1 MSEPVDWE
9 IPARARPKVQDFG
22 IDLERTLS
30 AVLSLH
36 ARIPEEAFTA
46 SVLGT
51 DRSGNGVVIGAD
63 GLVLTIGYLIT
74 EAEEVWL
81 FSADGRATPAHVVG
95 YDQETGFGLVQA
107 LGRLNVRPIEIGSA
121 RPLGEHDRVVVAGS
135 GGLRRALQA
144 EIVAKREFAGY
155 WEYVLDEALFT
166 APAHPNWGGTGLITP
181 EGRLAGIGSLYLRFG
196 SDKED
201 GRDGNMVVPIDLL
214 PPILDDLTKFGRR
227 RKPPRPWLG
236 FYAAEVED
244 KLVVAGLAGGGPA
257 EQADL
262 RVGDL
267 IMDVGGEPVR
277 DLASLFR
284 RIWARGDAGVEIPI
298 TVVRDGKSVGVSV
311 RSADRASFLR
321 APRLH

>member
-9 IPARARPKVQDFG
+9 IPARARPKAQDFG
-22 IDLERTLS
+22 IDLDRTLS
-30 AVLSLH
+30 GVLSLH
-36 ARIPEEAFTA
+36 ARIPDEAFTA

-51 DRSGNGVVIGAD
+51 DRSGNGVVISGD

-81 FSADGRATPAHVVG
+81 FSADGKATPAHVVG

-107 LGRLNVRPIEIGSA
+107 LGRLNLPPLELGTA
-121 RPLGEHDRVVVAGS
+121 RALHEHDKVIVAGS
-135 GGLRRALQA
+135 GGVRRALSA
-144 EIVAKREFAGY
+144 EVVAKREFAGY
-155 WEYVLDEALFT
+155 WEYVLDEAIFT
-166 APAHPNWGGTGLITP
+166 APAHPNWGGTGLI
-181 EGRLAGIGSLYLRFG
+181 GADGKLAGVGSLYLRFG

-201 GRDGNMVVPIDLL
+201 GRDGNMIVPIDLL
-214 PPILDDLTKFGRR
+214 PPIIDDLTKFGRR

-267 IMDVGGEPVR
+267 IMDIGGEQVG

-284 RIWARGDAGVEIPI
+284 RIWARGEAGVEIPL
-298 TVVRDGKSVGVSV
+298 TVVRDGRSVAVSV

-321 APRLH
+321 TPRLH

>member
-9 IPARARPKVQDFG
+9 IPARARPKPQDFG

-51 DRSGNGVVIGAD
+51 DRSGNGIVIGGD

-81 FSADGRATPAHVVG
+81 FSADGKATPAHVVG

-107 LGRLNVRPIEIGSA
+107 LGRLNLAPLELGST
-121 RPLGEHDRVVVAGS
+121 RPLREHDRVVVAGS

-155 WEYVLDEALFT
+155 WEYVLDEAIFT
-166 APAHPNWGGTGLITP
+166 SPAHPNWGGTGLIDP
-181 EGRLAGIGSLYLRFG
+181 EGKLAGVGSLYLRYG
-196 SDKED
+196 GDKED

-214 PPILDDLTKFGRR
+214 PPILDDLLKFGRR

-236 FYAAEVED
+236 LYAAEVEN
-244 KLVVAGLAGGGPA
+244 KLVIAGLAGGGPA

-267 IMDVGGEPVR
+267 VLDVGGEQVG

-284 RIWARGDAGVEIPI
+284 RIWARGEAGVEIPL
-298 TVVRDGKSVGVSV
+298 TVVRDGKSLAVSV

>member
-9 IPARARPKVQDFG
+9 IPARARPKPQDFG

-46 SVLGT
+46 STLGT
-51 DRSGNGVVIGAD
+51 DRSGNGVVISGD

-81 FSADGRATPAHVVG
+81 FSTDGKATPAHVVG

-107 LGRLNVRPIEIGSA
+107 LGRLNLPPIEIGST
-121 RPLGEHDRVVVAGS
+121 RSLHEHDRVVIAGS

-144 EIVAKREFAGY
+144 EVVAKREFAGY
-155 WEYVLDEALFT
+155 WEYVLDEAIFT
-166 APAHPNWGGTGLITP
+166 SPAHPNWGGTGLIDP
-181 EGRLAGIGSLYLRFG
+181 SGRLAGVGSLYLRYG
-196 SDKED
+196 GDKED
-201 GRDGNMVVPIDLL
+201 GRDGNMIVPIDLL
-214 PPILDDLTKFGRR
+214 PPILDDLLKFGRR

-236 FYAAEVED
+236 LYATEVED
-244 KLVVAGLAGGGPA
+244 KLVIAGLAGGGPA

-267 IMDVGGEPVR
+267 VLDVGGELVGN
-277 DLASLFR
+277 LAGLFR
-284 RIWARGDAGVEIPI
+284 RIWARGDAGVEIPL
-298 TVVRDGKSVGVSV
+298 TVVRDGRSVAVSV

-321 APRLH
+321 SPRLH